1 MKLYALILIPSDKI
15 IVVVYTLLS
24 WCQRWS
30 ASLGNLSVL
39 PHLAKNLLSA
49 IKSFSIVYRKRKPF
63 ITRHVRVPRQKGNLK
78 SNYFPP
84 PENKLLNLSI
94 YTFAARVH
102 ASTNNKEAQMSD
114 PNCRLN
120 IRSLGGPLC
129 LCSRYKLLI
138 IQESIKDRLCKH
150 INNGLWHTAYL
161 FLSFLLIFTT
171 PAGSSAK
178 GDKQGVLIR
187 DDFLLELL

>member
-1 MKLYALILIPSDKI
+1 MIPSEKI

-24 WCQRWS
+24 GCQRWS

-94 YTFAARVH
+94 YTFA
-102 ASTNNKEAQMSD
+102 EAQMSD

-161 FLSFLLIFTT
+161 FLSFLLIFRT

-178 GDKQGVLIR
+178 GDKQGALIR